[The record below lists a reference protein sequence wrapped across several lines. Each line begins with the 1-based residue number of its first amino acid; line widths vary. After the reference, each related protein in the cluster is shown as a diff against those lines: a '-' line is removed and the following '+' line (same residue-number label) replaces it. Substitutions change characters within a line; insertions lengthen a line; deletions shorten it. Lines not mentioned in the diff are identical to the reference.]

1 VSDAARI
8 RLTSGTRRP
17 VPSGPFTPLV
27 WDAADNA
34 KNWPQAL
41 LLPCS
46 EIVLPY
52 TGYAALE
59 VFDVDFWDD
68 ERDPSVGPAGRV
80 GDRLVSM
87 WSDRDPY
94 STRASDQRPAA
105 SARTVAPF
113 ARFMPVQAGQVIE
126 LRVKQTSGITLFM
139 GAVEA
144 WIRYDEI
151 IP

>member
-1 VSDAARI
+1 
-8 RLTSGTRRP
+8 
-17 VPSGPFTPLV
+17 
-27 WDAADNA
+27 
-34 KNWPQAL
+34 
-41 LLPCS
+41 
-46 EIVLPY
+46 
-52 TGYAALE
+52 
-59 VFDVDFWDD
+59 
-68 ERDPSVGPAGRV
+68 
-80 GDRLVSM
+80 M